1 MNNIDLNQ
9 YDKCKFMQTNFS
21 VNLHLNRRE
30 NMNELIKFKIKFIK
44 ALAAPIGATIISS
57 CMLTSSVIAAGA
69 DGSAV
74 AFPDKYMIRL
84 GAYIIDDAD
93 TVFSVS
99 SDVGGLG
106 TVIDYQR
113 DLGGESGNTIP
124 RIDAY
129 YRFNERHRIDFTAFS
144 IDRSGSRT
152 LTIDPPIIIGDEDFS
167 GGNINS
173 DIKYTLY
180 KLGYAYSF
188 YHSPKVE
195 LSVSAGL
202 NITSYELK
210 FNDGTNKVEAADVTA
225 PLPMFGLHVGY
236 AITPKWS
243 VEFVS
248 EAFFIDIEDT
258 FSGSLVS
265 YELSTEYKLFKQFA
279 IGAGLA
285 KLGTDVDVSGDD
297 WKGTIS
303 DTYGGYRVFGTFY
316 F

>member
-1 MNNIDLNQ
+1 MNN
-9 YDKCKFMQTNFS
+9 
-21 VNLHLNRRE
+21 V
-30 NMNELIKFKIKFIK
+30 IKFKSNFIK
-44 ALAAPIGATIISS
+44 ARTAPILATIISS
-57 CMLTSSVIAAGA
+57 CMLTANVIAAEA
-69 DGSAV
+69 DDSAV

-84 GAYIIDDAD
+84 GAYVVDDSD
-93 TVFSVS
+93 TQFSVS
-99 SDVGGLG
+99 SDVLGLG

-113 DLGGESGNTIP
+113 DFGGDSGETIP

-152 LTIDPPIIIGDEDFS
+152 LAVDPPIQIGDEVFS
-167 GGNINS
+167 DATLNS

-188 YHSPKVE
+188 YHSSKVE
-195 LSVSAGL
+195 LSLSAGL

-210 FNDGTNKVEAADVTA
+210 FNDGENNKVEAADVTA